1 MKKVFIIVIST
12 FLLFN
17 CASSLYAE
25 NNDLKDAFKPDF
37 FTMPVFSIYGGKP
50 ELFSVDL
57 GADFLIPSIIGFP
70 FSYGLYALGGLGSGS
85 EITNVRVSTGL
96 SLQNDY
102 VGVKLGV
109 GGEFSFLSEITHDP
123 LFYTEAIL
131 RLWVFEF
138 KVIYDFNADSA
149 YHVPVLFNYLSDGS
163 YKKNPKYY
171 IGVNLTMCLANLLR
185 NAF

>member
-12 FLLFN
+12 FLFLNFT
-17 CASSLYAE
+17 SSLYAE
-25 NNDLKDAFKPDF
+25 NNDLKEAFKPDF
-37 FTMPVFSIYGGKP
+37 FAMPIFTIYGSKP
-50 ELFSVDL
+50 ELFAVDL

-70 FSYGLYALGGLGSGS
+70 FSYGLYALGGLGNGS

-102 VGVKLGV
+102 VGIKLGV

-123 LFYTEAIL
+123 LFFTEAIL

-138 KVIYDFNADSA
+138 KVIYDFYADSS
-149 YHVPVLFNYLSDGS
+149 YYVPELFKNLSDGS

-171 IGVNLTMCLANLLR
+171 IGVNLIMCLANLLR
-185 NAF
+185 

>member
-1 MKKVFIIVIST
+1 MKKVFIVIISAVL
-12 FLLFN
+12 FLN
-17 CASSLYAE
+17 CTSSLYAE
-25 NNDLKDAFKPDF
+25 NDDLKDAFKPDF
-37 FTMPVFSIYGGKP
+37 FAMPIISIYGSKP
-50 ELFSVDL
+50 ELFAVDL

-102 VGVKLGV
+102 VGVKLGI

-138 KVIYDFNADSA
+138 KVIYDLNADSS
-149 YHVPVLFNYLSDGS
+149 YYVPELFNNLSDGS
-163 YKKNPKYY
+163 YKKNTKYY
-171 IGVNLTMCLANLLR
+171 IGVNLIMCLANLLR
-185 NAF
+185 

>member
-17 CASSLYAE
+17 FASSLYAE
-25 NNDLKDAFKPDF
+25 NNDLKEAFKPDF

-50 ELFSVDL
+50 ELFAVDL

-96 SLQNDY
+96 SVQNDY
-102 VGVKLGV
+102 VGVKLGL

-138 KVIYDFNADSA
+138 KVIYDLNADSS
-149 YHVPVLFNYLSDGS
+149 YYVPELFNNLSDGS
-163 YKKNPKYY
+163 YRKNPKYY
-171 IGVNLTMCLANLLR
+171 LGVNLIMCLANLLR
-185 NAF
+185 

>member
-25 NNDLKDAFKPDF
+25 NNDLKEACKPDF
-37 FTMPVFSIYGGKP
+37 FTMPVISIYGGKP
-50 ELFSVDL
+50 ELFAVDL

-70 FSYGLYALGGLGSGS
+70 FSYGLYALGGLGNGS

-109 GGEFSFLSEITHDP
+109 GGEFSFLSEITHDS
-123 LFYTEAIL
+123 LFYIEAII

>member
-12 FLLFN
+12 FLFFN
-17 CASSLYAE
+17 CTSKLYAE
-25 NNDLKDAFKPDF
+25 NDDLKDAFKPDF
-37 FTMPVFSIYGGKP
+37 FTMPVFTIYGGKP
-50 ELFSVDL
+50 ELFAVDL

-70 FSYGLYALGGLGSGS
+70 FSYGLYALGGLGNGS

-102 VGVKLGV
+102 VGIKLGV